1 MVVLLCGDDKVF
13 ADASDDKVMAAG
25 GKPAIWPSNTRHTRT
40 TDITGGPH
48 PMNPLD
54 VTADLADRAAISAF
68 ATALPCARAL

>member
-40 TDITGGPH
+40 TDITGGSH

-54 VTADLADRAAISAF
+54 VTADFADRAAISAF